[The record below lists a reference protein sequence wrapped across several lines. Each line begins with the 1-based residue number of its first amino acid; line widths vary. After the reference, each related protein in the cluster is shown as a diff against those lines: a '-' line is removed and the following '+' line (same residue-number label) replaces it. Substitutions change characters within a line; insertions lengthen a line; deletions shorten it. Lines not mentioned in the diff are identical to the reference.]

1 MKDLPLSPFDRLNN
15 KLDRGERYVSCP
27 KTQEVETAKGS
38 TQELYNHLKTTYGT
52 PRFGTTRAVFKVD
65 AHTVIKLAFVERGL
79 EQNQN
84 EIAMAAYTSTVDL
97 RDHDFLQHFEVAD
110 GKVPTAPT
118 RVKHTHQAWLRALL
132 CCRDLLFLSPTIWKT
147 STKSWT
153 SLAQSMTS
161 GFRQSA
167 SLRMA
172 CNWAFSRSL
181 ADCWLTTSEE
191 VHNPQHLTML
201 RVFFVFRGTAVAYL
215 SGEHRGTGATLR

>member
-118 RVKHTHQAWLRALL
+118 RVKHTPGMAEGAVVLQGLVVPLTDDLEDLYEELDITRAEYDFWIQAECFLEDGLQLGIQQESGRLL
-132 CCRDLLFLSPTIWKT
+132 
-147 STKSWT
+147 
-153 SLAQSMTS
+153 
-161 GFRQSA
+161 
-167 SLRMA
+167 
-172 CNWAFSRSL
+172 
-181 ADCWLTTSEE
+181 
-191 VHNPQHLTML
+191 
-201 RVFFVFRGTAVAYL
+201 AYDF
-215 SGEHRGTGATLR
+215 